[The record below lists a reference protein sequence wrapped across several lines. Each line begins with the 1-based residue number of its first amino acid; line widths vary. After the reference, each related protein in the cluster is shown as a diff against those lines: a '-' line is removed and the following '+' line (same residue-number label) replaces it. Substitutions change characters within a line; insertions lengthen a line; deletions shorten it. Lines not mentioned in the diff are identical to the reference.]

1 MSKGSYDIPKASE
14 EGRLVLRNS
23 HGPLSGG
30 TRVTL
35 AAPRN
40 PSKHVFTVQAEIGV
54 MDWKKEVKRVITLV
68 DVHKDDLV
76 IRRRAS

>member
-1 MSKGSYDIPKASE
+1 
-14 EGRLVLRNS
+14 
-23 HGPLSGG
+23 
-30 TRVTL
+30 
-35 AAPRN
+35 
-40 PSKHVFTVQAEIGV
+40 